1 MGKRDCLVTLVV
13 GKKKVGKSVT
23 TIKLL
28 DDMVRGNPAKGVMPR
43 KALIFD
49 VNNEFGDFDWEGGKR
64 KIKALY
70 IRDIARFSA
79 SNIIEIRRIRPFFDD
94 GRKMTTDD
102 MSAVLSIILDN
113 YRRGVLLVEDI
124 NKYVSDTIGG
134 DLIGNLA
141 TARHIGLDII
151 CHYQQIGRAGN
162 PKLFGNANFIRF
174 HKTNDTVAR
183 HEVKFQE
190 KTELLKLAENIVNY
204 YYNTKGYEEDPK
216 YKYIYLWVDIDESK
230 IMPGNYPLTDA
241 DIERSIHEYVSENRS
256 RLIKPLLQRIDTNSG
271 AKMFDEKAA
280 VKYKIAELR
289 KTYF

>member
-23 TIKLL
+23 TIKML
-28 DDMVRGNPAKGVMPR
+28 DDMVRGNPARGVRPR

-49 VNNEFGDFDWEGGKR
+49 VNNEFGDFEWEGGKR

-70 IRDIARFSA
+70 IKDIARFSA

-94 GRKMTTDD
+94 GRKMSTDE
-102 MSAVLSIILDN
+102 MSGVLTIILDN

-124 NKYVSDTIGG
+124 NKYVSDSIGG

-151 CHYQQIGRAGN
+151 CHYQQIGRAST
-162 PKLFGNANFIRF
+162 PKLFGNCNYIRF

-183 HEVKFQE
+183 HEIKFQE
-190 KTELLKLAENIVNY
+190 KTELLMLAENIVNH
-204 YYNTKGYEEDPK
+204 YYNIKGYEEDPK

-230 IMPGNYPLTDA
+230 IMPGNYPLTDS
-241 DIERSIHEYVSENRS
+241 DIERSIHEYVSENRT
-256 RLIKPLLQRIDTNSG
+256 RLIKPLLQRINLETG
-271 AKMFDEKAA
+271 AKVFDEKSA

>member
-23 TIKLL
+23 TIKML
-28 DDMVRGNPAKGVMPR
+28 DDMVRGNPARGVKPR
-43 KALIFD
+43 RALIFD
-49 VNNEFGDFDWEGGKR
+49 VNNEFGDFEWEGGKR

-70 IRDIARFSA
+70 IKDIARFSA
-79 SNIIEIRRIRPFFDD
+79 SNIVEIRRIRPFFDD

-102 MSAVLSIILDN
+102 MSAVLSIILEN

-204 YYNTKGYEEDPK
+204 YYNTKGYEEDSK
-216 YKYIYLWVDIDESK
+216 YKYMYLWVDVDESK
-230 IMPGNYPLTDA
+230 ILPGNYPLTDA
-241 DIERSIHEYVSENRS
+241 DIERSIHEYVSENRA
-256 RLIKPLLQRIDTNSG
+256 RLIKPLLQRINTDSG
-271 AKMFDEKAA
+271 AKVFDEKTA
-280 VKYKIAELR
+280 VKHKIAELK